1 MPRAFLIKKR
11 DKSETESHIFN
22 PRPDNPL
29 AVTDVEEDEETINV
43 TDTDDTPM
51 EVTESSLI
59 SNEATLSPEVVV
71 DEMPKPVV
79 TPVPRLSPIQQKRDM
94 YLAGR
99 SMEGIMKQTIV
110 KPIPERPMVP
120 VSLHLPPTPDCHRR
134 LSPHSPADLDRRTGS
149 LSPVDSPSCSP
160 PEPARF
166 HDPFPWQ
173 PPLISNL
180 HSHPFLP
187 FRFFSGFPSPPLP
200 RNLNDSTLGF
210 RPYAEVSSAFKGP
223 QLLPPP
229 TYLPGMRYPMN
240 FPQSPNDTRKLF
252 DDRRMDLDFSV
263 KMAKAPF
270 DNVLNYSVVTERPV
284 PELELTEKKKSKENE
299 PIRYQCDS
307 CKKSY
312 STFSGLSKHKQFHC
326 ASQIKKEFNCKY
338 CDKTYVSLGALKMH
352 IRTHTLPCKCKLCG
366 KAFSRPWLLQGHIR
380 THTGEKPFSCQHCG
394 RAFADRS
401 NLRAHLQTHSDVK
414 KYSCRS
420 CSKTFSRMSL
430 LLKHEDGCCG
440 TVVH

>member
-11 DKSETESHIFN
+11 DRGIMEGTAVTEESVSETNNNTIIN
-22 PRPDNPL
+22 
-29 AVTDVEEDEETINV
+29 VVDVCDDEEETINV
-43 TDTDDTPM
+43 TDTDDVIM
-51 EVTESSLI
+51 EQSENIYKDMINNQKVIVEEIPRHISPNMIPESHKNTI
-59 SNEATLSPEVVV
+59 REPTVI
-71 DEMPKPVV
+71 KPTV
-79 TPVPRLSPIQQKRDM
+79 
-94 YLAGR
+94 
-99 SMEGIMKQTIV
+99 V
-110 KPIPERPMVP
+110 KPIAERPQPHHIP
-120 VSLHLPPTPDCHRR
+120 VSVPLPSPPDCHRR
-134 LSPHSPADLDRRTGS
+134 LSPHTPTDFDRRTSS
-149 LSPVDSPSCSP
+149 LSPVDGPSCSP

-173 PPLISNL
+173 PALIPNI

-187 FRFFSGFPSPPLP
+187 FRFMNGFPSPPLP
-200 RNLNDSTLGF
+200 QPAQDSPTGF
-210 RPYAEVSSAFKGP
+210 RPYSELSAFKGP

-229 TYLPGMRYPMN
+229 PPYLPGMRYPMN
-240 FPQSPNDTRKLF
+240 FSPPRHDRII
-252 DDRRMDLDFSV
+252 DERRMDFEFGQKLMKS
-263 KMAKAPF
+263 PF
-270 DNVLNYSVVTERPV
+270 DNVLNYPVGAERVLSQLDLP
-284 PELELTEKKKSKENE
+284 EKKKSKENE

-401 NLRAHLQTHSDVK
+401 NLRAHLQTHSDIK
-414 KYSCRS
+414 KYSCRG

-430 LLKHEDGCCG
+430 LLKHEDSCCG
-440 TVVH
+440 PVPH